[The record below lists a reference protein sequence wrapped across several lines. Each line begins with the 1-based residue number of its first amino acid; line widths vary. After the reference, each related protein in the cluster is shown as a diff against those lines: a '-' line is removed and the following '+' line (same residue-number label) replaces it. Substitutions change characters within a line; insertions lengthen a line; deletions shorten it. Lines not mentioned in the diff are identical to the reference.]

1 VSLPVL
7 CLNVV
12 LWAVMQLA
20 VARIYVVLPD
30 RYFNRA
36 GRFSAVRW
44 REIRFYRNALQVRR
58 WKDLL
63 PDGEGWVGGEFSKK
77 SLQSVSRT
85 YLERFVRETRRGEAV
100 HWTAILCSALFFTW
114 NPPITWPGLV
124 LTGLVLNLPCI
135 VVQRYNRF
143 VLVNWLNRR

>member
-1 VSLPVL
+1 
-7 CLNVV
+7 
-12 LWAVMQLA
+12 MQLA
-20 VARIYVVLPD
+20 VARIYVLLPD
-30 RYFNRA
+30 RMFQR
-36 GRFSAVRW
+36 RERVSPSQS
-44 REIRFYRNALQVRR
+44 EIRFYRNTLQVRR

-100 HWTAILCSALFFTW
+100 HWTAIVCAFLFFFW
-114 NPPITWPGLV
+114 NPPLVWPSFVVTALAVNG
-124 LTGLVLNLPCI
+124 PCI

-143 VLVNWLNRR
+143 VLVQWLQRH